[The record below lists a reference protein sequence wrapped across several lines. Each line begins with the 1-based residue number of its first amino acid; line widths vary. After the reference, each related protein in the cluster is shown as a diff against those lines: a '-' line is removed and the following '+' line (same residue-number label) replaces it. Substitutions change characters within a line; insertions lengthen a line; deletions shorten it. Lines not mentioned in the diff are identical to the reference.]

1 MKKLA
6 LLLSLLSVVFIAG
19 CGENIFEGQED
30 KNTTEAERFD
40 ISDDLDSGNY
50 LSVLN
55 NPDATA
61 TEYAEAAMG
70 LAGLDPVGLVKAM
83 NDMAESNDENDL
95 SAVTSLSIN
104 PDALQY
110 LQEAEDMLS
119 SEQQAAC
126 AADPNSQE
134 CHDLSFQ
141 MTLTSLTSTITA
153 LAQVGQEN
161 VSGFD
166 ATDGG
171 ISDAEATALG
181 NYIAANTAVQVDTNG
196 DDTADTSLVTI
207 IDSDVT
213 NVVTTLPNS
222 GLGADSDLYQV
233 LSETTQGLWSL
244 NYDDTGSVSP
254 TDISNYLTNVLG
266 Q

>member
-70 LAGLDPVGLVKAM
+70 LAGLDPVSLIQAM
-83 NDMAESNDENDL
+83 NDIAETGNQNDL
-95 SAVTSLSIN
+95 GAITSLPIN

-126 AADPNSQE
+126 SADPNSQE

-141 MTLTSLTSTITA
+141 MTLTSLTSTIA
-153 LAQVGQEN
+153 AVAQVGQEN
-161 VSGFD
+161 VSGFN
-166 ATDGG
+166 ATDG
-171 ISDAEATALG
+171 ISETEATNLG
-181 NYIAANTAVQVDTNG
+181 NYIAGTPTAEVDANG
-196 DDTADTSLVTI
+196 DGTADTSLVTI
-207 IDSDVT
+207 LDSDVT
-213 NVVTTLPNS
+213 NVVSTLPNS

-233 LSETTQGLWSL
+233 LSETTQGQGSL
-244 NYDDTGSVSP
+244 NYDGTGSVSS
-254 TDISNYLTNVLG
+254 TDISNYLTTVLG